1 MRRFFQRLLLSIT
14 TVVVTQ
20 ISFVSAESIRLVGP
34 NGQVQS
40 APQYSDNTVRP
51 SVVNTEPARFFG
63 PTSADQTLWS
73 IASQF
78 RPSASVSVQQTLLAI
93 YQLNPQAFEGQNI
106 HTLIPGSTLRI
117 PSLAQI
123 SANTNQQAVD
133 IMAAHQ
139 AKLTASPVTPPRVRP
154 APVRSAPV
162 PVASPKTEV
171 VAQVQAETINANVAN
186 NAQLEAN
193 RAADINRAAEA
204 EVMAL
209 EEKNHSLR
217 VMLSQVQLE
226 MSTLKQELGDEN
238 RIRSEV
244 EKLLEEERIKA
255 QEAQR
260 LAPSALDNLLANGW
274 LVAALALIPGL
285 LLAIVILLLINRR
298 STDQQQMAKPSS
310 SIAGDLAMA
319 APMGL
324 AADQIEDIGD
334 DLLLD
339 DDLFSSSDEKP
350 LDDVEQAFA
359 DDDVFADLDE
369 ADLDFNLNRPDSEEL
384 FVGIDDDG
392 DLDTEFDILGTSANG
407 ISVNEE
413 DKALGLDEMVRAL
426 DEASQADAPMMAAD
440 SFDLADQNHL
450 SDDDIESLLAGDEND
465 LLLEGKVEQSL
476 LDELLASELDALD
489 PEPALQDS
497 ATLQGLLNQELDSLS
512 TDDDFELSDATI
524 ADTELDP
531 KPEFATLQPQADFE
545 PVELADQTALL
556 DEILAAQDT
565 PIAQDSTEL
574 LEELLAEFDA
584 PETDELGLRSS
595 NLDQLEPELVELDQ
609 NSTQLLDEVLGES
622 AVSDELAQFDIDANS
637 TELLDELLADF
648 DLADD
653 ATEPATLSVED
664 GTELF
669 DELLDIEQQAQPSQP
684 VISDEFNRDTFID
697 DLLTSAPAQDPLL
710 EPQEQHQSVGLADEP
725 VIQPEIEVSA
735 APMPVSN
742 PLPANEFGIPQDDDW
757 LEQAGAG
764 SEPPLDMTPSAS
776 QASTLT
782 AMTDAELPEYTEAEA
797 LADALQSAPEPA
809 LAAEPQNIEQLSTVA
824 EFDEWELPEYTEAEA
839 LADALQS
846 APESAL
852 AAEPQNIEQLSTV
865 AEFDEWELPEY
876 TEAEALADALQ
887 SAPDPVL
894 AAEPENIEQPGTVA
908 EFDEWE
914 LPEYTEAE
922 ALADALQSEPDRALN
937 VQPESDPQHTVLDV
951 PNSTLPEVS
960 TEEDVLA
967 DFAEIDQ
974 EENDFLNFAEL
985 ALPTVSEPEPV
996 ADAIVQTSAPAPA
1009 IADPAFDEQALH
1021 DLLSEPNPVD
1031 QPLRF
1036 EQPLDAQTIDSAGMD
1051 IDAMLQMGGEDWN
1064 GFHLTPDQQ
1073 AQLPDEVPAEE
1084 QDIWAANTPEP
1095 QVKSEDWGVQ
1105 EEQLDFDPRRDG
1117 YMTIDQL
1124 MAQVESQEQELDPDQ
1139 QELKL
1144 NVGLDEFPDVI
1155 GDVHAIDVDSGAE
1168 AAGKLDLAKIY
1179 IEMNDEKGA
1188 VKLLEE
1194 AIVDGDDEIRQ
1205 QAKRLIDRI
1214 NGRV

>member
-193 RAADINRAAEA
+193 RAADINRSAEA

-285 LLAIVILLLINRR
+285 LMAIVILLLINRR
-298 STDQQQMAKPSS
+298 SAAQQQMAQPSS

-669 DELLDIEQQAQPSQP
+669 DELLDIEQQTQPSQP
-684 VISDEFNRDTFID
+684 AISDEFNRDTFID

-742 PLPANEFGIPQDDDW
+742 PLPANE
-757 LEQAGAG
+757 
-764 SEPPLDMTPSAS
+764 
-776 QASTLT
+776 
-782 AMTDAELPEYTEAEA
+782 
-797 LADALQSAPEPA
+797 
-809 LAAEPQNIEQLSTVA
+809 
-824 EFDEWELPEYTEAEA
+824 
-839 LADALQS
+839 
-846 APESAL
+846 
-852 AAEPQNIEQLSTV
+852 
-865 AEFDEWELPEY
+865 
-876 TEAEALADALQ
+876 
-887 SAPDPVL
+887 
-894 AAEPENIEQPGTVA
+894 
-908 EFDEWE
+908 
-914 LPEYTEAE
+914 
-922 ALADALQSEPDRALN
+922 
-937 VQPESDPQHTVLDV
+937 
-951 PNSTLPEVS
+951 
-960 TEEDVLA
+960 
-967 DFAEIDQ
+967 
-974 EENDFLNFAEL
+974 
-985 ALPTVSEPEPV
+985 
-996 ADAIVQTSAPAPA
+996 
-1009 IADPAFDEQALH
+1009 
-1021 DLLSEPNPVD
+1021 
-1031 QPLRF
+1031 
-1036 EQPLDAQTIDSAGMD
+1036 
-1051 IDAMLQMGGEDWN
+1051 
-1064 GFHLTPDQQ
+1064 
-1073 AQLPDEVPAEE
+1073 
-1084 QDIWAANTPEP
+1084 
-1095 QVKSEDWGVQ
+1095 
-1105 EEQLDFDPRRDG
+1105 
-1117 YMTIDQL
+1117 
-1124 MAQVESQEQELDPDQ
+1124 
-1139 QELKL
+1139 
-1144 NVGLDEFPDVI
+1144 
-1155 GDVHAIDVDSGAE
+1155 
-1168 AAGKLDLAKIY
+1168 
-1179 IEMNDEKGA
+1179 
-1188 VKLLEE
+1188 
-1194 AIVDGDDEIRQ
+1194 
-1205 QAKRLIDRI
+1205 
-1214 NGRV
+1214 

>member
-162 PVASPKTEV
+162 PVVSPKTEV
-171 VAQVQAETINANVAN
+171 AAQVQAETINANVAN

-285 LLAIVILLLINRR
+285 LMAIVILLLINRR
-298 STDQQQMAKPSS
+298 SAAQQEMAQPSS

-324 AADQIEDIGD
+324 AADQNEDIGD

-339 DDLFSSSDEKP
+339 DDLFSSSDEKS

-359 DDDVFADLDE
+359 DDDVFANLDE
-369 ADLDFNLNRPDSEEL
+369 ADLDFNLNRPDSKEL

-392 DLDTEFDILGTSANG
+392 DLDTEFDIFGASANG

-413 DKALGLDEMVRAL
+413 DKALGLDEMVRVL
-426 DEASQADAPMMAAD
+426 DEASQADAPMMASD

-489 PEPALQDS
+489 PQPAPQDS
-497 ATLQGLLNQELDSLS
+497 TTLQGLLNQEFDSLS

-531 KPEFATLQPQADFE
+531 KSEFATLQPLADFE

-595 NLDQLEPELVELDQ
+595 NLDQLEPELIELDQ

-622 AVSDELAQFDIDANS
+622 AVNDELAQFDIDANS
-637 TELLDELLADF
+637 TELLDELLTDF

-710 EPQEQHQSVGLADEP
+710 EPQEQHQLVGVDDEP
-725 VIQPEIEVSA
+725 VIQPERETSA

-782 AMTDAELPEYTEAEA
+782 AMTDAELPEYTEADA

-809 LAAEPQNIEQLSTVA
+809 LAAELQNIEQPSTVA

-852 AAEPQNIEQLSTV
+852 AAEPQNIEQPSTV

-876 TEAEALADALQ
+876 TEADALADALQ
-887 SAPDPVL
+887 SAPESTL
-894 AAEPENIEQPGTVA
+894 ATEAQNIEQPSTVA

-960 TEEDVLA
+960 TEEYVLA

-985 ALPTVSEPEPV
+985 ELPTTSEPEPV
-996 ADAIVQTSAPAPA
+996 ADAIVQTSALAPA
-1009 IADPAFDEQALH
+1009 IAPAFDEQALH

-1105 EEQLDFDPRRDG
+1105 EEQLDFDLRRDG

>member
-78 RPSASVSVQQTLLAI
+78 RPSAIVSVQQTLLAI

-274 LVAALALIPGL
+274 LVAVLALIPGL

-298 STDQQQMAKPSS
+298 SADQQQMAQPSS

-776 QASTLT
+776 QALTLT

-797 LADALQSAPEPA
+797 LAD
-809 LAAEPQNIEQLSTVA
+809 V
-824 EFDEWELPEYTEAEA
+824 
-839 LADALQS
+839 LQS

-960 TEEDVLA
+960 TEEDVLV

-996 ADAIVQTSAPAPA
+996 ADAIVQTSVPAPA

-1214 NGRV
+1214 HGRV

>member
-274 LVAALALIPGL
+274 LVAVLALIPGL

-298 STDQQQMAKPSS
+298 SADQQQMAQPSS

-524 ADTELDP
+524 TDTELDP

-622 AVSDELAQFDIDANS
+622 AVNDELAQFDIDANS

-684 VISDEFNRDTFID
+684 VINDEFNRDTFID

-710 EPQEQHQSVGLADEP
+710 EPQEQHESVGLADEP

-757 LEQAGAG
+757 LEEAGAG
-764 SEPPLDMTPSAS
+764 SEPPLDMTPLAS

-782 AMTDAELPEYTEAEA
+782 AMTDAELPEYTEADA
-797 LADALQSAPEPA
+797 LADALQSAPELA
-809 LAAEPQNIEQLSTVA
+809 LAAEPQNIEQPSTVA
-824 EFDEWELPEYTEAEA
+824 EFDEWELPEYTEADA

-852 AAEPQNIEQLSTV
+852 AAEPQNIEQPS
-865 AEFDEWELPEY
+865 
-876 TEAEALADALQ
+876 
-887 SAPDPVL
+887 
-894 AAEPENIEQPGTVA
+894 TVA

-951 PNSTLPEVS
+951 SNRTLPEVS
-960 TEEDVLA
+960 AEEDVLA

-985 ALPTVSEPEPV
+985 ELPTASEPEPV

-1021 DLLSEPNPVD
+1021 DLLSEPNPID

-1051 IDAMLQMGGEDWN
+1051 IDAMLQIGGEDWN
-1064 GFHLTPDQQ
+1064 GFHLTSDQQ

-1214 NGRV
+1214 HGRV